1 MNRIDDYSLQEEING
16 NYKPSAIHTG
26 LNRLPFNDLSDRN
39 FEILIYQYL
48 KEKIKTK
55 NETRF
60 TDISLMQGVGE
71 RGRDCCLY
79 MDGEIIGM

>member
-55 NETRF
+55 N
-60 TDISLMQGVGE
+60 
-71 RGRDCCLY
+71 
-79 MDGEIIGM
+79 